1 MTYKTGTMYIEV
13 LRPISITNENI
24 FKASLVNIVISTKP
38 SDKRKKESLLEDF
51 SKFIN
56 FKPNYNFKNL
66 WKWSVDH
73 PEEFWSKLWDYTK
86 IIGDKG
92 QEIIKYNKIFNK
104 TKFFPDSKLNYA
116 ENILKKRSPE
126 IAISFLSEKGFEEE
140 ISWEQLYINVCKFS
154 GYLKSIGLKKGDRV
168 AAYVPNKI
176 ESIISFLA
184 CAKNGIIWS
193 SCSPDFGT
201 QGVVDRFK
209 QIAPRILITSDHYFY
224 NGKKINILEKV
235 EGILKQIPSI
245 KKTLVFAYNKK
256 EEMNFKNYF
265 NFEKVLDQTEAD
277 ESFERFDFNHPI
289 YVLFSSGTTG
299 KPKCITHGAGNV
311 LIEHNKEFMLHCD
324 IRDNEKLF
332 YYTTTG
338 WMMWNWLV
346 GGLATGSSI
355 FLFDGA
361 PVYPKIDI
369 LLEYCQ
375 NKKINLFGVSA
386 KYIDHLKNEKYNSKN
401 LDLSS
406 IKIITS
412 TGSPLAE
419 ESFKYVYDNIKKDV
433 HLASIAGGTDLV
445 GCLVLGNLFS
455 DVYMGEIQGQSLG
468 IDVDVFTDEG
478 KSVKDGEKGELVV
491 KKPFPSMPVKF
502 WSDDDGQKYHKAY
515 FNRFKNI
522 WHHGDFIERTI
533 NNGFIMR
540 GRSDATLNPG
550 GVRIGTAEIYQQ
562 VEDIDFI
569 TEGLVVGQ
577 DYKDDVR
584 IILFITTKN
593 NEDLDDEKIKSI
605 KTKIRKNCSP
615 KHVPSIIIK
624 VPDIPRTKSGK
635 IVELA
640 VKKVIQGETINNKE
654 AIANP
659 EALKHFENIAQLK

>member
-1 MTYKTGTMYIEV
+1 MEKFLWV
-13 LRPISITNENI
+13 
-24 FKASLVNIVISTKP
+24 P
-38 SDKRKKESLLEDF
+38 SGKRKKESLLEDF
-51 SKFIN
+51 SKYIN
-56 FKPNYNFKNL
+56 IKSNYNFKTL

-73 PEEFWSKLWDYTK
+73 PEEFWSKFWDYSK

-92 QEIIKYNKIFNK
+92 KEIIRFNKIFNK
-104 TKFFPDSKLNYA
+104 TKFFPDSKLNYT
-116 ENILKKRSPE
+116 ENILKKKSSDP
-126 IAISFLSEKGFEEE
+126 AISFLSEKGFEEE
-140 ISWEQLYINVCKFS
+140 ISWEQLYIKVCKFS
-154 GYLKSIGLKKGDRV
+154 NYLKSIGLKKGDRV

-209 QIAPRILITSDHYFY
+209 QIEPSILITSDHYFY
-224 NGKKINILEKV
+224 NGKKINILEKI
-235 EGILKQIPSI
+235 EDILKEISSI

-256 EEMNFKNYF
+256 EEMNIQNYI
-265 NFEKVLDQTEAD
+265 NFDEVLDQTVAD
-277 ESFERFDFNHPI
+277 ESFERFEFNHPI
-289 YVLFSSGTTG
+289 YILFSSGTTG

-361 PVYPKIDI
+361 PVYPKIDV
-369 LLEYCQ
+369 LLNYCQ
-375 NKKINLFGVSA
+375 KKKINLFGVSA

-419 ESFKYVYDNIKKDV
+419 ESFKYVYENLKKDV
-433 HLASIAGGTDLV
+433 HLTSIAGGTDLV
-445 GCLVLGNLFS
+445 GCLVLGNLYSNVF
-455 DVYMGEIQGQSLG
+455 MGEIQGQSLG

-502 WSDDDGQKYHKAY
+502 WGDDDGQKYHKAY
-515 FNRFKNI
+515 FNRFENI

-550 GVRIGTAEIYQQ
+550 GVRIGTSEIYQQ

-577 DYKDDVR
+577 DYNDDVR
-584 IILFITTKN
+584 IVLFITTKN
-593 NEDLDDEKIKSI
+593 NEELDDEKIKSI
-605 KTKIRKNCSP
+605 KSRIRKNCSP
-615 KHVPSIIIK
+615 KHVPSVIIK
-624 VPDIPRTKSGK
+624 VPEIPRTKSGK

-640 VKKVIQGETINNKE
+640 VRKVIHGETINNKE
-654 AIANP
+654 AIANS
-659 EALKHFENIAQLK
+659 ESLKFFENLSQLKL

>member
-1 MTYKTGTMYIEV
+1 MNY
-13 LRPISITNENI
+13 LW
-24 FKASLVNIVISTKP
+24 KP
-38 SDKRKKESLLEDF
+38 SNKLVENSILKNFTKYIGLDF
-51 SKFIN
+51 KNN
-56 FKPNYNFKNL
+56 FKKL
-66 WKWSVDH
+66 WKWSVEN
-73 PEEFWSKLWDYTK
+73 PEIFWSKFWDFSK
-86 IIGDKG
+86 IIGTKG
-92 QEIIKYNKIFNK
+92 NIILEKNNIFNK
-104 TKFFPDSKLNYA
+104 SKFFPDSKLNYS
-116 ENILKKRSPE
+116 ENILKKRTSE
-126 IAISFLSEKGFEEE
+126 VAINFLSEKGFEET
-140 ISWEQLYINVCKFS
+140 ISWKDLYEKVCRFS
-154 GYLKSIGLKKGDRV
+154 NYLKKVNIKKGDRV

-176 ESIISFLA
+176 ESIIAFLA

-193 SCSPDFGT
+193 SCSPDFGV

-209 QIAPRILITSDHYFY
+209 QIEPKILITSDYYFY
-224 NGKKINILEKV
+224 NGKKIIILDKV
-235 EGILKQIPSI
+235 KEILNKIPSI
-245 KKTLVFAYNKK
+245 QKTIVFNYDKRETNK
-256 EEMNFKNYF
+256 MTNYTH
-265 NFEKVLDQTEAD
+265 FEDALQNSLDEN
-277 ESFERFDFNHPI
+277 FERFDFNHPI
-289 YVLFSSGTTG
+289 YILYSSGTTG

-324 IRDNEKLF
+324 IKNNEKLF

-346 GGLATGSSI
+346 GGMATGASI

-361 PVYPKIDI
+361 PTYPKIDI

-386 KYIDHLKNEKYNSKN
+386 KYIDHLKNEKYECKN
-401 LDLSS
+401 LDLNS

-412 TGSPLAE
+412 TGSPLAD

-455 DVYMGEIQGQSLG
+455 NVIKGEIQGQSLG
-468 IDVDVFTDEG
+468 IEVDVFSDVG
-478 KSVKDGEKGELVV
+478 KSTADGEKGELVV
-491 KKPFPSMPVKF
+491 KQPFPSMPIKF
-502 WSDDDGQKYHKAY
+502 WGDDDKQKYHNAY
-515 FNRFKNI
+515 FTRFKNI
-522 WHHGDFIERTI
+522 WHHGDFIERTA

-569 TEGLVVGQ
+569 TEGLVIGQ

-584 IILFITTKN
+584 VILFVTTKN
-593 NEDLDDEKIKSI
+593 HEELNDEKIKFI
-605 KTKIRKNCSP
+605 KSRIRKNCSP
-615 KHVPSIIIK
+615 KHVPTIIIK
-624 VPDIPRTKSGK
+624 VPEIPRTKSGK

-640 VKKVIQGETINNKE
+640 VRQVVNGEKINNKE

-659 EALKHFENIAQLK
+659 QALKFFENLQQLKV

>member
-1 MTYKTGTMYIEV
+1 MEKFLWV
-13 LRPISITNENI
+13 
-24 FKASLVNIVISTKP
+24 P
-38 SDKRKKESLLEDF
+38 SGKRKKESLLEDF
-51 SKFIN
+51 SKYIN
-56 FKPNYNFKNL
+56 IKSNYNFKTL

-73 PEEFWSKLWDYTK
+73 PEEFWSKFWDYSK

-92 QEIIKYNKIFNK
+92 KEIIRFNKIFNK
-104 TKFFPDSKLNYA
+104 TKFFPDSKLNYT
-116 ENILKKRSPE
+116 ENILKKKSSDP
-126 IAISFLSEKGFEEE
+126 AISFLSEKGFEEE
-140 ISWEQLYINVCKFS
+140 ISWEQLYIKVCKFS
-154 GYLKSIGLKKGDRV
+154 NYLKSIGLKKGDRV

-209 QIAPRILITSDHYFY
+209 QIEPSILITSDHYFY
-224 NGKKINILEKV
+224 NGKKINILEKI
-235 EGILKQIPSI
+235 EDILKEIPSI

-256 EEMNFKNYF
+256 EEMNIQNYI
-265 NFEKVLDQTEAD
+265 NFDEVLDQTVAD
-277 ESFERFDFNHPI
+277 ESFERFEFNHPI
-289 YVLFSSGTTG
+289 YILFSSGTTG

-361 PVYPKIDI
+361 PVYPKIDA
-369 LLEYCQ
+369 LLDYCQ
-375 NKKINLFGVSA
+375 KKKINLFGVSA

-419 ESFKYVYDNIKKDV
+419 ESFKYVYENLKKDV

-445 GCLVLGNLFS
+445 GCLVLGNLYSNVF
-455 DVYMGEIQGQSLG
+455 MGEIQGQSLG

-502 WSDDDGQKYHKAY
+502 WGDDDGQKYHKAY
-515 FNRFKNI
+515 FNRFENI

-550 GVRIGTAEIYQQ
+550 GVRIGTSEIYQQ

-577 DYKDDVR
+577 DYNDDVR
-584 IILFITTKN
+584 IVLFITTKN
-593 NEDLDDEKIKSI
+593 NEELDDEKIKSI
-605 KTKIRKNCSP
+605 KSRIRKNCSP
-615 KHVPSIIIK
+615 KHVPYVIIK
-624 VPDIPRTKSGK
+624 VPEIPRTKSGK

-640 VKKVIQGETINNKE
+640 VRKVIHGETINNIE

-659 EALKHFENIAQLK
+659 EALKYFENIPQLK

>member
-1 MTYKTGTMYIEV
+1 MNKPLWQPSQKLKQE
-13 LRPISITNENI
+13 SI
-24 FKASLVNIVISTKP
+24 LQ
-38 SDKRKKESLLEDF
+38 DF
-51 SKFIN
+51 CKFID
-56 FKPNYNFKNL
+56 FKLSDSFKEL
-66 WKWSVDH
+66 WQWSVKN
-73 PEEFWSKLWDYTK
+73 PEEFWSKFWDYSK

-92 QEIIKYNKIFNK
+92 SVIIQKDKVFNK
-104 TKFFPDSKLNYA
+104 SKFFPDSKLNYA
-116 ENILKKRSPE
+116 ENILKKKSND
-126 IAISFLSEKGFEEE
+126 IAINFLSEKGFEEH
-140 ISWEQLYINVCKFS
+140 ITWNNLYEKVCKFS
-154 GYLKSIGLKKGDRV
+154 NYLKKLNLKKGDRV

-176 ESIISFLA
+176 ETIISFLA

-193 SCSPDFGT
+193 SCSPDFGV

-209 QIAPRILITSDHYFY
+209 QIEPKVLITSDYYFY
-224 NGKKINILEKV
+224 NGKKINILDKV
-235 EGILKQIPSI
+235 DEVIKQIPSI
-245 KKTLVFAYNKK
+245 EKVIVYSYYKK
-256 EEMNFKNYF
+256 EKENLKNFID
-265 NFEKVLDQTEAD
+265 FEETLNIASD
-277 ESFERFDFNHPI
+277 ETFERFEFNHPI
-289 YVLFSSGTTG
+289 YILFSSGTTG
-299 KPKCITHGAGNV
+299 KPKCITHGTGNV

-346 GGLATGSSI
+346 GGLVTGSSI

-361 PVYPKIDI
+361 PVYPKIDV

-401 LDLSS
+401 LDLNS

-455 DVYMGEIQGQSLG
+455 NVHKGEIQGQSLG
-468 IDVDVFTDEG
+468 IDVDVFTD
-478 KSVKDGEKGELVV
+478 DGNSAADGDKGELVV
-491 KKPFPSMPVKF
+491 KQPFPSMPIKF
-502 WSDDDGQKYHKAY
+502 WGDDDGEKYYNAY
-515 FNRFKNI
+515 FTRFKNI
-522 WHHGDFIERTI
+522 WHHGDFIERTK

-550 GVRIGTAEIYQQ
+550 GVRIGTSEIYQQ

-577 DYKDDVR
+577 DFDDDIR
-584 IILFITTKN
+584 IILFVTTKN
-593 NEDLDDEKIKSI
+593 DQDIDEEKIKLI
-605 KTKIRKNCSP
+605 KSRIRKNCSP
-615 KHVPSIIIK
+615 KHVPSIVIK
-624 VPDIPRTKSGK
+624 APEIPRTKSGK

-640 VKKVIQGETINNKE
+640 VRQVINGEKINNKE

-659 EALKHFENIAQLK
+659 ESLKFFANLPQLKF

>member
-1 MTYKTGTMYIEV
+1 MK
-13 LRPISITNENI
+13 
-24 FKASLVNIVISTKP
+24 KP
-38 SDKRKKESLLEDF
+38 LWQPSEKRKEDSLLEDF
-51 SKFIN
+51 SKFVN
-56 FKPNYNFKNL
+56 FKLDKNFKNL
-66 WKWSVDH
+66 WEWSIKN
-73 PEEFWSKLWDYTK
+73 PEKFWSKFWDYSK

-92 QEIIKYNKIFNK
+92 KEIIKGNKIFNQVR
-104 TKFFPDSKLNYA
+104 FFPDSKLNYT
-116 ENILKKRSPE
+116 ENILKKKTDDT
-126 IAISFLSEKGFEEE
+126 AIHFLSETGFEES
-140 ISWEQLYINVCKFS
+140 ITWKDLYERVCKFS
-154 GYLKSIGLKKGDRV
+154 AYLKTLDLQRGDRV

-176 ESIISFLA
+176 ESVVSFLA
-184 CAKNGIIWS
+184 CAKNGLIWS
-193 SCSPDFGT
+193 SCSPDFGI

-209 QIAPRILITSDHYFY
+209 QIEPKVLITSDHYFY
-224 NGKKINILEKV
+224 NGKKINILEKAD
-235 EGILKQIPSI
+235 EILKQIPSI
-245 KKTLVFAYNKK
+245 KKTLVYAYNKDEELNYK
-256 EEMNFKNYF
+256 EFTNFD
-265 NFEKVLDQTEAD
+265 KVLNKSKLD
-277 ESFERFDFNHPI
+277 ETFERFEFNHPI
-289 YVLFSSGTTG
+289 YILYSSGTTG

-346 GGLATGSSI
+346 GGLATGASI

-386 KYIDHLKNEKYNSKN
+386 KYIDHLKNENFNSKN

-412 TGSPLAE
+412 TGSPLSD

-445 GCLVLGNLFS
+445 GCLVLGNIYS
-455 DVYMGEIQGQSLG
+455 NVYKGEIQGQSLG
-468 IDVDVFTDEG
+468 IDVDVFTDKG
-478 KSVKDGEKGELVV
+478 KSISDGEKGELVV
-491 KKPFPSMPVKF
+491 KNPFPSMPIKF
-502 WSDDDGQKYHKAY
+502 WDDEDGQKYHKAY
-515 FNRFKNI
+515 FTRFKNI
-522 WHHGDFIERTI
+522 WYHGDFIERTS

-550 GVRIGTAEIYQQ
+550 GVRIGTSEIYQQ
-562 VEDIDFI
+562 VEDIDMI

-584 IILFITTKN
+584 IILFVTTKEN
-593 NEDLDDEKIKSI
+593 QELDEQTIKSI
-605 KTKIRKNCSP
+605 KSRIRKNCSP
-615 KHVPSIIIK
+615 KHVPAFIIK
-624 VPDIPRTKSGK
+624 VLDIPRTKSGK

-640 VKKVIQGETINNKE
+640 VKKIINGEKINNKE

-659 EALKHFENIAQLK
+659 DCLEYFSNLSELK

>member
-1 MTYKTGTMYIEV
+1 MEKF
-13 LRPISITNENI
+13 LW
-24 FKASLVNIVISTKP
+24 KP
-38 SDKRKKESLLEDF
+38 SDIRKEESLLEDF

-56 FKPNYNFKNL
+56 LKSDQNFKNF

-73 PEEFWSKLWDYTK
+73 PEEFWSKFWDYSK

-92 QEIIKYNKIFNK
+92 KEIIKYNKTFNK

-116 ENILKKRSPE
+116 ENILKKKTSE

-140 ISWEQLYINVCKFS
+140 ISWSQLYDKVCKFS
-154 GYLKSIGLKKGDRV
+154 SYLKSIGLKKGDRV

-193 SCSPDFGT
+193 SCSPDFGI

-209 QIAPRILITSDHYFY
+209 QIEPSILITSDHYFY
-224 NGKKINILEKV
+224 NGKKINILDKIED
-235 EGILKQIPSI
+235 ILKKIPSI
-245 KKTLVFAYNKK
+245 KKTLVFAYNKN
-256 EEMNFKNYF
+256 EVMNLQDHI
-265 NFEKVLDQTEAD
+265 NFDQVIEKTKID
-277 ESFERFDFNHPI
+277 EIFERFEFNHPI
-289 YVLFSSGTTG
+289 YILYSSGTTG
-299 KPKCITHGAGNV
+299 RPKCITHGAGNV

-386 KYIDHLKNEKYNSKN
+386 KYIDHLKNEKYDSKN

-445 GCLVLGNLFS
+445 GCLVLGNLYS
-455 DVYMGEIQGQSLG
+455 NIYMGEIQGQSLG
-468 IDVDVFTDEG
+468 IDVDVFTDDG

-502 WSDDDGQKYHKAY
+502 WGDDDGQKYHKAY
-515 FNRFKNI
+515 FNRFENI
-522 WHHGDFIERTI
+522 WHHGDFIERTM

-550 GVRIGTAEIYQQ
+550 GVRIGTSEIYQQ

-577 DYKDDVR
+577 DYNDDVR

-593 NEDLDDEKIKSI
+593 DEKLDEEKIKTI
-605 KTKIRKNCSP
+605 KSRIRKNCSP

-624 VPDIPRTKSGK
+624 VPEIPRTKSGK

-640 VKKVIQGETINNKE
+640 VRKVIHGETINNKE

-659 EALKHFENIAQLK
+659 EALKYFENIPQLK

>member
-1 MTYKTGTMYIEV
+1 MKNFLWE
-13 LRPISITNENI
+13 
-24 FKASLVNIVISTKP
+24 P
-38 SDKRKKESLLEDF
+38 SRKKKEESLLEDF
-51 SKFIN
+51 SKFVN
-56 FKPNYNFKNL
+56 FKSNYNFKTF
-66 WKWSVDH
+66 WKWTVDH
-73 PEEFWSKLWDYTK
+73 PEEFWSKFWDYSK

-92 QEIIKYNKIFNK
+92 KEIIKYNKIFNE
-104 TKFFPDSKLNYA
+104 TKFFPDSKLNYT
-116 ENILKKRSPE
+116 ENILKKKTSE
-126 IAISFLSEKGFEEE
+126 VAINFLSEKGFEEE
-140 ISWEQLYINVCKFS
+140 ITWDQLYNKVCKFS
-154 GYLKSIGLKKGDRV
+154 NYLKSLSLKKGDRV

-209 QIAPRILITSDHYFY
+209 QIEPSILITSDHYFY
-224 NGKKINILEKV
+224 NGKKINILEKI
-235 EGILKQIPSI
+235 EDILKQIPSI

-256 EEMNFKNYF
+256 EEMTLQGHINFDQVLEKANMDET
-265 NFEKVLDQTEAD
+265 FEK
-277 ESFERFDFNHPI
+277 FEFNHPVYI
-289 YVLFSSGTTG
+289 LYSSGTTG

-311 LIEHNKEFMLHCD
+311 LIEHNKEFMLHCNIKNND
-324 IRDNEKLF
+324 RLF

-386 KYIDHLKNEKYNSKN
+386 KYIDHLKNEKYSSKN

-445 GCLVLGNLFS
+445 GCLVLGNLYS
-455 DVYMGEIQGQSLG
+455 NVYMGEIQGQSLG
-468 IDVDVFTDEG
+468 IDVDVFTNEG
-478 KSVKDGEKGELVV
+478 ESVKDGEKGELVV

-502 WSDDDGQKYHKAY
+502 WGDDDGQKYHKAY

-522 WHHGDFIERTI
+522 WHHGDFIERTS

-593 NEDLDDEKIKSI
+593 NEELNDEKINSI
-605 KTKIRKNCSP
+605 KSKIRKNCSP

-624 VPDIPRTKSGK
+624 VPEIPRTKSGK

-640 VKKVIQGETINNKE
+640 VRKVIHGETINNKE

-659 EALKHFENIAQLK
+659 EALKYFENIPQLK

>member
-1 MTYKTGTMYIEV
+1 MDKPLWQPSEV
-13 LRPISITNENI
+13 
-24 FKASLVNIVISTKP
+24 
-38 SDKRKKESLLEDF
+38 KKEESLLEDF

-56 FKPNYNFKNL
+56 FNSEKNFKNL
-66 WKWSVDH
+66 WEWSVKN
-73 PEEFWSKLWDYTK
+73 PEKFWSKFWDYSK

-92 QEIIKYNKIFNK
+92 KETIRENKIFNK
-104 TKFFPDSKLNYA
+104 TKFFPDSKINYT
-116 ENILKKRSPE
+116 ENILKKKNDDT
-126 IAISFLSEKGFEEE
+126 AIHFLSEKGFEES
-140 ISWEQLYINVCKFS
+140 ITWKDLYEKVCKFS
-154 GYLKSIGLKKGDRV
+154 AYLKTLDLKKGDRV

-176 ESIISFLA
+176 ESVISFLA

-201 QGVVDRFK
+201 LGVIDRFK
-209 QIAPRILITSDHYFY
+209 QIEPSVFITCDYYFY

-235 EGILKQIPSI
+235 EEILRQIPSI
-245 KKTLVFAYNKK
+245 KKTLVFSYNKNEK
-256 EEMNFKNYF
+256 LDYNDYVNFS
-265 NFEKVLDQTEAD
+265 KVLN
-277 ESFERFDFNHPI
+277 ESKSDDTFERFEFNHPVYI
-289 YVLFSSGTTG
+289 LYSSGTTG

-324 IRDNEKLF
+324 IRNNDRIF

-386 KYIDHLKNEKYNSKN
+386 KYIDHLKNEEFDSKHLN
-401 LDLSS
+401 LSS
-406 IKIITS
+406 IKMITS
-412 TGSPLAE
+412 TGSPLAG
-419 ESFKYVYDNIKKDV
+419 ESFEYVYNNIKKDV

-445 GCLVLGNLFS
+445 GCLILGNLFS
-455 DVYMGEIQGQSLG
+455 NVHKGEIQGQSLG
-468 IDVDVFTDEG
+468 IDVDVFTDDG
-478 KSVKDGEKGELVV
+478 KSISDGKKGELVV
-491 KKPFPSMPVKF
+491 KQPFPSMPVKF
-502 WSDDDGQKYHKAY
+502 WGDDDGQKYHKAY
-515 FNRFKNI
+515 FSRFENI
-522 WHHGDFIERTI
+522 WHHGDFIEKTL
-533 NNGFIMR
+533 NHGFIIK

-562 VEDIDFI
+562 VENIDFI

-577 DYKDDVR
+577 NYNNDVR
-584 IILFITTKN
+584 VVLFVTTKEN
-593 NEDLDDEKIKSI
+593 KQLDDEKIKLI
-605 KTKIRKNCSP
+605 KSKIRKNCSP

-624 VPDIPRTKSGK
+624 VPEIPRTKSGK

-640 VKKVIQGETINNKE
+640 VKKIINGETIKNKE

-659 EALKHFENIAQLK
+659 SSLDYFSNLKELK